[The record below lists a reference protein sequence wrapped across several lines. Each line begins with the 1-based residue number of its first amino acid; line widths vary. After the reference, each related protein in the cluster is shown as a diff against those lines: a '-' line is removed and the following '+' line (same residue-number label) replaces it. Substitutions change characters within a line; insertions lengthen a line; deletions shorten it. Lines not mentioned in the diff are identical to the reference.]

1 MHRLTLAA
9 VALLAATAPGWAQFD
24 PTVIPSQPAQPAPS
38 PGPSIVEG
46 PLDEA
51 RSGDQLPAQ
60 GVYQQGLDMLDPSSP
75 GILTQANGGFPGSM
89 WQGSDRRALVA
100 LMPRMPVG
108 KGSPAMRSLA
118 ERLLL
123 TPHIA
128 GVTRQASTFLFQ
140 VACDNVKRVVA
151 DGQPPL
157 NRVY

>member
-1 MHRLTLAA
+1 MGIGMNVSANTTATA
-9 VALLAATAPGWAQFD
+9 AAT
-24 PTVIPSQPAQPAPS
+24 SH
-38 PGPSIVEG
+38 
-46 PLDEA
+46 A
-51 RSGDQLPAQ
+51 RSGRGGDSGTGNGRQAPRATTNPAHTHQLCDHHPSTTITAPA
-60 GVYQQGLDMLDPSSP
+60 
-75 GILTQANGGFPGSM
+75 A
-89 WQGSDRRALVA
+89 A
-100 LMPRMPVG
+100 
-108 KGSPAMRSLA
+108 A